1 MDRPAIR
8 IGGRGENL
16 LYMAMLAQ
24 PTSTSTR
31 AIARAIDEARHP
43 DGSPRAHWRAVLE
56 ALDGVD
62 LTALAEQADAYAMRA
77 EVRFG
82 EGANE
87 AAFRLDPV
95 PRVIAAVEWDLLAA
109 GLEQRA
115 RALDAFL
122 ADMYSEQRIVDAGVM
137 PPWITDAPMVE
148 PDLLGFPHATRARI
162 AGFDIVRSADGE
174 LLVLE
179 DNLRTPSG
187 AAYSVAARSIVQSL
201 LPGAPAGSPELGAA
215 LGELLRASLDAAR
228 PPANPDGATVLL
240 SDGRRNSAWWEHREL
255 AGMLDIP
262 LVAQEQIECRGSQVR
277 AVLDDGTITEVSVIY
292 RRTDLSRLR
301 SADGNLT
308 WLGEALLRPLR
319 EGTVACVNGFGTGF
333 GDDKLS
339 HAYVEDMVRFY
350 LGEEPTV
357 RSVRT
362 YDPRDPAQ
370 RPAALERVD
379 ELVVKPRDGLGGDG
393 VIVCAHAEPEDRE
406 RARSLLLHQPERV
419 IAQEMV
425 ALSTCP
431 TICGGRLEPRHVD
444 LRAFVYW
451 TAEGPRALPGGL
463 TRVALDRGTLVV
475 NSSQNGG
482 AKDTWVS
489 A

>member
-1 MDRPAIR
+1 
-8 IGGRGENL
+8 
-16 LYMAMLAQ
+16 MATLAH

-31 AIARAIDEARHP
+31 GLARAIDEAWNP
-43 DGSPRAHWRAVLE
+43 DGSPRAHWRALLE
-56 ALDGVD
+56 ALGVLD
-62 LTALAEQADAYAMRA
+62 LTALAREADAHAERA
-77 EVRFG
+77 GVRFG
-82 EGANE
+82 EGAQE

-95 PRVIAAVEWDLLAA
+95 PRVIAAAEWDLLAA

-122 ADMYSEQRIVDAGVM
+122 ADMYSEQRIVEAGVV

-162 AGFDIVRSADGE
+162 AGFDVVRGADGE
-174 LLVLE
+174 FLVLE

-187 AAYSVAARSIVQSL
+187 GAYAVAARAIVSGL
-201 LPGAPAGSPELGAA
+201 LPGSPAGSAELRTVLAG
-215 LGELLRASLDAAR
+215 LLRASLDAAR
-228 PPANPDGATVLL
+228 PPQSPDGAVVLL
-240 SDGRRNSAWWEHREL
+240 SDGRRNSAWWEHGEL

-262 LVAQEQIECRGSQVR
+262 VVSQEQLERRGSRVR
-277 AVLDDGTITEVSVIY
+277 AVLDDGTITDVSVIY

-301 SADGNLT
+301 SASGSLT
-308 WLGEALLRPLR
+308 WLGEALLDPLR
-319 EGTVACVNGFGTGF
+319 EGAVTCVNGFGTGF

-339 HAYVEDMVRFY
+339 HAYVEEMIRFY
-350 LGEEPTV
+350 LGEEPAV
-357 RSVRT
+357 RSVHT
-362 YDPRDPAQ
+362 FDPRNPAQ
-370 RPAALERVD
+370 RSAALERVD

-393 VIVCAHAEPEDRE
+393 VIVCAHAEATDRE
-406 RARSLLLHQPERV
+406 RARLLLLRHPERV

-431 TICGGRLEPRHVD
+431 TICGARLEPRHVD

-463 TRVALDRGTLVV
+463 TRVALNRGTLVV

-482 AKDTWVS
+482 AKDTWVV